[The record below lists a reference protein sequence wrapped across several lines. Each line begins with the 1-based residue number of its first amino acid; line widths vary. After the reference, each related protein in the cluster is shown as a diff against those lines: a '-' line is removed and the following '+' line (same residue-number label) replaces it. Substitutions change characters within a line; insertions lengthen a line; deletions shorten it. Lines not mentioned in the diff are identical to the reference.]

1 MITSLMV
8 SYTRARS
15 EALIGSCK
23 VGFMERPERVVLII
37 LGALFERW
45 GAMAPALW
53 VLAVLSTI
61 TVIHR
66 ISYTY
71 TMAKTLTMDAPS
83 ASAQAVPIR
92 SAASP
97 GPVSGTASVSSAEHD
112 LLSAPNAPR
121 A

>member
-1 MITSLMV
+1 
-8 SYTRARS
+8 
-15 EALIGSCK
+15 
-23 VGFMERPERVVLII
+23 MERPERVVLII

-45 GAMAPALW
+45 GVMAPVLW

-71 TMAKTLTMDAPS
+71 TMAKGLALDARGAATRASLDPNS
-83 ASAQAVPIR
+83 APNPVPIR
-92 SAASP
+92 PASSP
-97 GPVSGTASVSSAEHD
+97 GPVSGTASVSAAETD
-112 LLSAPNAPR
+112 FVSAPNAPR